1 MPPGLGM
8 ERWGWGAVAGGGA
21 QETGSSGQASKGKG
35 NEGLRA
41 MVIYHRPKK
50 GASDLAIG
58 KLTWQVWLW
67 WGEGQA
73 LDTTVLGRG
82 DKGQGS

>member
-1 MPPGLGM
+1 MPPGLGV
-8 ERWGWGAVAGGGA
+8 EGWGGWGAVAGGGA

-50 GASDLAIG
+50 
-58 KLTWQVWLW
+58 
-67 WGEGQA
+67 
-73 LDTTVLGRG
+73 
-82 DKGQGS
+82 